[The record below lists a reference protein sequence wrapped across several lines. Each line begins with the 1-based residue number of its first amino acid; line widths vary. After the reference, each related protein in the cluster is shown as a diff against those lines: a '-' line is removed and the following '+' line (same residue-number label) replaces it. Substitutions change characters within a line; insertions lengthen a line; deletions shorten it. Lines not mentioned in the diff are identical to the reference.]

1 MATCK
6 NFLLLATDKVFV
18 EKQEEIEKL
27 TREKGELQCIIYTCC
42 IYHNVIETLL
52 YNITSSQPVMQPADM
67 YIAFLSYEKKSKNE
81 WLMRFIVSK
90 NLSLLLEV
98 SK

>member
-6 NFLLLATDKVFV
+6 NFLLLATDKVLV

-27 TREKGELQCIIYTCC
+27 TREKGELQCIIYTCY

-67 YIAFLSYEKKSKNE
+67 YIAFCHMKKKVKMNG
-81 WLMRFIVSK
+81 
-90 NLSLLLEV
+90 
-98 SK
+98 